1 MGRSMARGERID
13 GEDNHALALRVREE
27 MARRRIS
34 REGLAAQARISISTL
49 EKALAG
55 TRPFTLATI
64 VRLEET
70 LGVRLRQ
77 APPASPPN
85 AIVAAAGIA
94 PADLGGYSR
103 ASVGW
108 LEGAFFTIRPSF
120 GGNRALYAYRT
131 DIAWDAATSC
141 LAFREAERIDTDFTQ
156 FGVVSVPH
164 QSAHVYLVTNRHGQY
179 RMIVL
184 ARPVITGEMHGLL
197 TTLQAGRGA
206 HLSPVATPIVLVPLR
221 KVTNPAFGRIA
232 PGEARHAGY
241 AQLLARTLDTG
252 FATLL
257 AS

>member
-1 MGRSMARGERID
+1 MARGEKID

-77 APPASPPN
+77 APPAHLPN
-85 AIVAAAGIA
+85 GILPAASGIA

-108 LEGAFFTIRPSF
+108 LEGSFFTIRPSF

-131 DIAWDAATSC
+131 DIAWDAEASC

-206 HLSPVATPIVLVPLR
+206 HLSPVATPIVLIPMR
-221 KVTNPAFGRIA
+221 KVTSPVFGRIA
-232 PGEARHAGY
+232 PGEARHAAC

-257 AS
+257 AT

>member
-1 MGRSMARGERID
+1 MARAARINGSEND
-13 GEDNHALALRVREE
+13 ALALRVREE
-27 MARRRIS
+27 MARRRMS
-34 REGLAAQARISISTL
+34 REGLAAEARISLSTL

-70 LGVRLRQ
+70 LGVRLRPAARI
-77 APPASPPN
+77 APDGTAPGL
-85 AIVAAAGIA
+85 AAGVA

-103 ASVGW
+103 ASIAW
-108 LEGAFFTIRPSF
+108 LEGSFLTIRPSF
-120 GGNRALYAYRT
+120 GGNGAIYAYRT
-131 DIAWDAATSC
+131 DIAWDDEKSC

-164 QSAHVYLVTNRHGQY
+164 QSAHVYLVTNRHGQH

-197 TTLQAGRGA
+197 TTLLAGRGA
-206 HLSPVATPIVLVPLR
+206 HLSPVAAPIILKPMRSVAA
-221 KVTNPAFGRIA
+221 PAFGRVL
-232 PGEARHAGY
+232 PGQPSY
-241 AQLLARTLDTG
+241 AAYSQLLAKTLDQG

-257 AS
+257 AK

>member
-1 MGRSMARGERID
+1 MARAARINGSEND
-13 GEDNHALALRVREE
+13 ALALRVREE
-27 MARRRIS
+27 MARRRLS
-34 REGLAAQARISISTL
+34 REGLAADARISLSTL

-70 LGVRLRQ
+70 LGVRLR
-77 APPASPPN
+77 ATP
-85 AIVAAAGIA
+85 AAALDGTESAPHGVA

-103 ASVGW
+103 TSVAW
-108 LEGAFFTIRPSF
+108 LEGSFLTLRPSF
-120 GGNRALYAYRT
+120 GGNGAIYAYRT
-131 DIAWDAATSC
+131 DIGWDHDTSC
-141 LAFREAERIDTDFTQ
+141 LSFREAERIDTDFTQ

-197 TTLQAGRGA
+197 TTLLAGRGA
-206 HLSPVATPIVLVPLR
+206 HLSPVAAPILLKPMR
-221 KVTNPAFGRIA
+221 SVTAPAFGRIQ
-232 PGEARHAGY
+232 PGQPSY
-241 AQLLARTLDTG
+241 AAYSQLLAKTLDQG

-257 AS
+257 PK